1 MNIMREKLLIA
12 VGVLLVVAGVLVL
25 VYGGI
30 PEERHAIEI
39 GGASFG
45 VTAIREIPPWVGWV
59 GIVIGAVLTT
69 IGFTARSKTPG

>member
-1 MNIMREKLLIA
+1 MREKILIV

-25 VYGGI
+25 VFGGI

-45 VTAIREIPPWVGWV
+45 VTETREIPAWVGWT
-59 GIVIGAVLTT
+59 GIVIGAVLGAL
-69 IGFTARSKTPG
+69 GFTARSKTPG